1 MTKGL
6 SSTPLQ
12 LLRQHPPGPCS
23 CSLAQGTSMSQGSQH
38 TSKTLLQSQLHV
50 DLTNQFGNLLVINP
64 MYQFLSLFL
73 NVIKIL
79 ISILLLFPKQRKG
92 QIRGRQGRCQ
102 AVAQGMSPAYQS
114 NTPSLNIASL
124 CDFRWVISN
133 LVFQEGCVTPLPPE
147 SKRVRRI
154 QSSINLSGSQFIQ
167 PENCWGRETGW
178 N

>member
-6 SSTPLQ
+6 SPTPLQ
-12 LLRQHPPGPCS
+12 LLCQHPPGPCS

-79 ISILLLFPKQRKG
+79 ISILLLFPKQSKG
-92 QIRGRQGRCQ
+92 PDQREAGE
-102 AVAQGMSPAYQS
+102 M
-114 NTPSLNIASL
+114 
-124 CDFRWVISN
+124 
-133 LVFQEGCVTPLPPE
+133 
-147 SKRVRRI
+147 
-154 QSSINLSGSQFIQ
+154 SGSSTGHESSL
-167 PENCWGRETGW
+167 PEQHTKSQHCLSV
-178 N
+178 